1 MSRHL
6 AMTAH
11 LAHSR
16 TFVCK
21 DWSARN
27 TCARLESAMSIK
39 ERSKRASTD
48 SQNGEYPGRRVVPE
62 TTISDFIGGRGTPDV
77 DRLRPY
83 DHQHPQLGLVNHPEV
98 NRTLNLEDIRGLG
111 RPS

>member
-1 MSRHL
+1 
-6 AMTAH
+6 
-11 LAHSR
+11 
-16 TFVCK
+16 
-21 DWSARN
+21 
-27 TCARLESAMSIK
+27 MSIK

-62 TTISDFIGGRGTPDV
+62 TTIRDFIAGLGTPDV
-77 DRLRPY
+77 DRLTPY
-83 DHQHPQLGLVNHPEV
+83 AHQHLQLRLVNRPEV